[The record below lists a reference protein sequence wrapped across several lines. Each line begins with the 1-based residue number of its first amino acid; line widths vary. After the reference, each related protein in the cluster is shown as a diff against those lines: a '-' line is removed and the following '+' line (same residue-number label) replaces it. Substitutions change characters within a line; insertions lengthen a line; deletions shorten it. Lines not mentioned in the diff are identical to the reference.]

1 MKFSKNWLQEYIV
14 EQLPTDKVIEEVLNK
29 KAFEVEEIFLI
40 TKTQTSQTGT
50 DHADNTTDSV
60 FDIKVLPNRAH
71 DALGHHGMAYELCA
85 SLALTFNKEKEVIAD
100 ESFFDKEVATVPV
113 SIDDTVACT
122 RFMSLRMDNVTV
134 GESPRW
140 LKERLEAIGQRS
152 INNIVDITNYV
163 QFALN
168 KPMHAYDAR
177 SIKGTLRA
185 RFAKAGETLVTL
197 DEKNLILDEKTLVI
211 ADDEKVLGLAGIKG
225 GKYSGIQADTTSII
239 LESANFNPV
248 LIRKT
253 AERYGI
259 RTDASKRFENGI
271 ANNLVIEGLHMTA
284 NLIHSICG
292 QAHKSAVTDIYP
304 KKDVPYY
311 VGISQQ
317 ELNDILGTVYEDEH
331 ITKTLE
337 RLSFPYEV
345 ITPHEY
351 ITEVYPTLVGAGY
364 KNPSSMREDAPG
376 MFSCSSL
383 VSYLYKGIWMP
394 SLSIDKYVFSKKIT
408 EAELTFGDC
417 VFANTGEG
425 AIRFESVEFLR
436 GTKVPEGIDHVGM
449 YVGDGKVL
457 HASKR
462 TGMVAVQ
469 SMDEF
474 KSGRAIVGFGRIADD
489 LHEKRYVVRVP
500 SVRLDIRIKE
510 DLAEEIGRIIGYET
524 LTPVLPKLTRQG
536 LLHKRAFYENTIRE
550 ILFARGFSEV
560 MTYSFGDIGEVQL
573 VKGLAD
579 DKEKLRNTLGHGM
592 LDALARNLYNAPLLG
607 EKTIA
612 IFEFGN
618 VFMEDKDPRKKE
630 RRKFAFGFACSTKK
644 EREELVVLL
653 ESIRKTMVSI
663 FKKEDLDIDLYDK
676 SDLLNT
682 EIGFYHTKTI
692 MVMEIDFDT
701 MIEESPEP
709 ITYEAPTFASLP
721 TITYKAVSAYPFIT
735 RDIAMWV
742 PSDVTWESIL
752 SLCHEVPNPLVAR
765 IDLFDTFTKEI
776 EGVKKTSYAFRLVF
790 QSYEKTLTDDEV
802 NGYMESYYNL
812 FKEKGYEIR

>member
-14 EQLPTDKVIEEVLNK
+14 EQLPTDEVIEEVLNK
-29 KAFEVEEIFLI
+29 KAFEVEETTVI
-40 TKTQTSQTGT
+40 TQSQTTQTGA
-50 DHADNTTDSV
+50 DLADNSTDTV

-85 SLALTFNKEKEVIAD
+85 SLALTFNKDKEVIAD
-100 ESFFDKEVATVPV
+100 ESFFDKHVPLVPV
-113 SIDDTVACT
+113 EIDDSVACT
-122 RFMSLRMDNVTV
+122 RFMALRIDNVTV
-134 GESPRW
+134 GESPVW

-185 RFAKAGETLVTL
+185 RFAKTGETLTTL
-197 DEKNLILDEKTLVI
+197 DDKNLTLDEKTLVI

-225 GKYSGIQADTTSII
+225 GKFSGIQADTTSII
-239 LESANFNPV
+239 LESANFNSV

-253 AERYGI
+253 AERYSI

-284 NLIHSICG
+284 NLIHGMCG
-292 QAHKSAVTDIYP
+292 QAHKSEVTDMYP

-317 ELNDILGTVYEDEH
+317 ELNDILGTSYGDDQ
-331 ITKTLE
+331 ITKALE

-351 ITEVYPTLVGAGY
+351 VTEVYPTLVGAGY

-383 VSYLYKGIWMP
+383 ISYLYKGIWMP

-417 VFANTGEG
+417 IFANSGEG
-425 AIRFESVEFLR
+425 VIRFESVEFLR
-436 GTKVPEGIDHVGM
+436 GTKVEDGVDHVGM
-449 YVGDGKVL
+449 YVGDGNVL
-457 HASKR
+457 HATKR
-462 TGMVAVQ
+462 TGMVVIE

-474 KSGRAIVGFGRIADD
+474 KNGRTIVGYGRIADD

-524 LTPVLPKLTRQG
+524 LTPVLPKLSRAG
-536 LLHKRAFYENTIRE
+536 LLHKRAFYENKIRE

-560 MTYSFGDIGEVQL
+560 MTYSFGDVGEVQL

-579 DKEKLRNTLGHGM
+579 DKEKLRSNLGVGV
-592 LDALARNLYNAPLLG
+592 LDALTRNLYNAPLLG

-618 VFMEDKDPRKKE
+618 IFTEGKEVRHLALAIDDGGKKSAFAEDVEMILGEIKRTLNLPSIEGDTI
-630 RRKFAFGFACSTKK
+630 STKPYVI
-644 EREELVVLL
+644 EV
-653 ESIRKTMVSI
+653 
-663 FKKEDLDIDLYDK
+663 
-676 SDLLNT
+676 
-682 EIGFYHTKTI
+682 
-692 MVMEIDFDT
+692 DFDT
-701 MIEESPEP
+701 MIASLAEP
-709 ITYEAPTFASLP
+709 TTYEAPSFAALP
-721 TITYKAVSAYPFIT
+721 PISYKAVSAYPFIT
-735 RDIAMWV
+735 RDIAMWA
-742 PSDVTWESIL
+742 PDSVTWESIL
-752 SLCHEVPNPLVAR
+752 SLCHEVSNPLVAR
-765 IDLFDTFTKEI
+765 IDLFDTFSKEV

-790 QSYEKTLTDDEV
+790 QSHEKTLTDDEV
-802 NGYMESYYNL
+802 NGYMENYYNL